1 VIVTAAPD
9 LIPPPLINQLKA
21 GGRMVIP
28 VGLPDAQQLVLAEK
42 DVNGRIATK
51 EIMPVLF
58 SLLEGAD
65 QPSFR
70 MS

>member
-1 VIVTAAPD
+1 
-9 LIPPPLINQLKA
+9 
-21 GGRMVIP
+21 
-28 VGLPDAQQLVLAEK
+28 
-42 DVNGRIATK
+42 VNGRIATK

-65 QPSFR
+65 QPSLR